1 MKKIM
6 MSPLLMTAVLFAHE
20 TGAEEATSDGGGI
33 GTWMWVGIAAVAV
46 AGLWYCKNNC

>member
-6 MSPLLMTAVLFAHE
+6 MSPLLMTAVLFADEH
-20 TGAEEATSDGGGI
+20 GAEEVASNGGLD
-33 GTWMWVGIAAVAV
+33 TWMWVGIAAVAV